1 MVEFVDGKVA
11 PTARRWLADKNMLP
25 LFHEA
30 EPFLYFL
37 DKYGTIMVG
46 GAKAMGKYYKANK
59 GKTLLDKLTVS
70 DIAYSIMVY
79 ENSYD
84 VWMEEIVKAV
94 TCENDE
100 EKRAF
105 KRVAVN
111 KYHVKRGSRI
121 ALYQDGWTSE
131 GHEYFGSI
139 CAEIRDMMKAGELWS
154 TLKSHWATYAKKY
167 HKYSYVCNKSL
178 MEVNEDH
185 EDTSV
190 LSRYREKTLM
200 IISLKVMTVMQIVVM
215 TTRVKADLVRNNILR
230 QYENDADVIE

>member
-154 TLKSHWATYAKKY
+154 MLKSHWATYAKKY

-185 EDTSV
+185 EDTS
-190 LSRYREKTLM
+190 E
-200 IISLKVMTVMQIVVM
+200 Q
-215 TTRVKADLVRNNILR
+215 
-230 QYENDADVIE
+230 ENDDDCVVSLPGEDVDDNIIESDDGYAESGDDDESEGRPRKKQYIEAV

>member
-200 IISLKVMTVMQIVVM
+200 IISLKVMTVMRRVVM

-230 QYENDADVIE
+230 QYEHDADVIE

>member
-1 MVEFVDGKVA
+1 MVEYVNGKVA
-11 PTARRWLADKNMLP
+11 PTARGWLAGNNMLP
-25 LFHEA
+25 LFDEA

-70 DIAYSIMVY
+70 DVAYSIMVY

-84 VWMEEIVKAV
+84 VWMEEMVKAA

-121 ALYQDGWTSE
+121 PLYQDGWTSE
-131 GHEYFGSI
+131 GQEYFGSI
-139 CAEIRDMMKAGELWS
+139 CAEIRDMMASEVWS
-154 TLKSHWATYAKKY
+154 TLKFHWAMYAKKY
-167 HKYSYVCNKSL
+167 HKYSYVCNESL
-178 MEVNEDH
+178 TEVNEDH
-185 EDTSV
+185 ENMSD
-190 LSRYREKTLM
+190 
-200 IISLKVMTVMQIVVM
+200 Q
-215 TTRVKADLVRNNILR
+215 
-230 QYENDADVIE
+230 ENDDDCVVSLPGEEDDNIIENDGGYVESDDDENEKGRPSKKQHIEAV